1 MKKTQYLLSILA
13 IITIM
18 LAGCGDKSAEGNKA
32 SGKSKQADGF
42 KEQETFELDGPVN
55 MTTFSF
61 DEEGTTL
68 FWGET
73 NGGMGDDARRYVWLD
88 GDVKE
93 LDMEKYDQFA
103 MLSPS
108 GTIINSQSDHDKDE
122 NSILEYDPST
132 DEEESFVI
140 SDSDHN
146 EYPLPGYGTY
156 IQDPRTYVHTETNTK
171 FDDSETF
178 LWDIDNDEYTDMTF
192 IQDIKKD
199 VGKDELTS
207 YPHFF
212 LSEDAST
219 VYATVSDDG
228 IFAYDMEKGET
239 ENLLSTDNIMPVDT
253 YTTTLTSDEAHI
265 AYAVNE
271 SEDDEFS
278 IVFNALDLDSEET
291 IEIGEGNALFT
302 LSDGNIIIIDKND
315 DEQDVKYFDFET
327 EELETIHTIKE
338 EENQEIDNITV
349 SLDGSTIAYGY
360 TEYDEDNDDSTWYM
374 TILSNQ

>member
-32 SGKSKQADGF
+32 PGKSKQADGF